1 MNNNKILS
9 DYYQKN
15 IAEMRGF
22 ARKIVKNDSV
32 AEDIVQDCFVRIL
45 NIKGLII
52 ERSLPALVHKTLLN
66 MCFDYVRHCSY
77 KRQACQ
83 GLASTHSTWHD
94 MESEIYAHDISEKLE
109 KGISTM
115 SQRYQII
122 YRMSIY
128 EGKKVAD
135 ITETLG
141 ISYKVAENCLGRA
154 RAEMR
159 SFMRMCMSLIFFLTM
174 SIPSFAT
181 DKFVDFNG
189 GDIHLNAN
197 DKVNIA
203 MNDNY
208 LLKLHNKWC

>member
-9 DYYQKN
+9 EYYQKN

-22 ARKIVKNDSV
+22 ARKIVKNDFV
-32 AEDIVQDCFVRIL
+32 AEDIVQDCFVRML

-77 KRQACQ
+77 KQKACQ

-115 SQRYQII
+115 SPRYQII
-122 YRMSIY
+122 YRMSIF

-141 ISYKVAENCLGRA
+141 ISYKAAENCLGRA

-159 SFMRMCMSLIFFLTM
+159 SFMRMCMSLIFILTM

-181 DKFVDFNG
+181 DKFVDFNE

-197 DKVNIA
+197 GKVNVAI
-203 MNDNY
+203 NDNFPY
-208 LLKLHNKWC
+208 KLHNKWC